1 MIKDFIPR
9 AYAGPNPL
17 PTYATA
23 DLIQYALLGKIR
35 GGYVITL
42 AKLTIGGSVSAGN
55 PLTHAL
61 FESFTDH
68 GERRGIA
75 RTRVSG
81 SDREFTAVKNA
92 MFAAGVEFTAAP
104 PCGSEEILTA
114 FGEWFMERNPE
125 IEGCSVVSQT
135 CH

>member
-1 MIKDFIPR
+1 MVKDFMPQ
-9 AYAGPNPL
+9 AYTGSNPL
-17 PTYATA
+17 PSYATTNMME
-23 DLIQYALLGKIR
+23 YTLLGTVR

-42 AKLTIGGSVSAGN
+42 ARLTVGDSMSAGN

-68 GERRGIA
+68 GERRSVA

-81 SDREFTAVKNA
+81 FDREFTAVKNA
-92 MFAAGVEFTAAP
+92 MFAAGVEFTSAP
-104 PCGSEEILTA
+104 PCSSEEILAA
-114 FGEWFMERNPE
+114 FGEWFIEKNPD
-125 IEGCSVVSQT
+125 IMSCSVVSQT

>member
-1 MIKDFIPR
+1 MIKDFIPQE
-9 AYAGPNPL
+9 YTGPNPL
-17 PTYATA
+17 PSYATT
-23 DLIQYALLGKIR
+23 DMTEYTLLGEVQ
-35 GGYVITL
+35 GGYIITL
-42 AKLTIGGSVSAGN
+42 AKLTVGDSVSAGN

-68 GERRGIA
+68 GERRSVA

-81 SDREFTAVKNA
+81 YDREFTAVKNA
-92 MFAAGVEFTAAP
+92 MFAAGVEFNSAS

-114 FGEWFMERNPE
+114 FGEWFMSQNAE
-125 IEGCSVVSQT
+125 ITNCSVVSQT

>member
-1 MIKDFIPR
+1 MIKDFIPQEFT
-9 AYAGPNPL
+9 GPNPL
-17 PTYATA
+17 PTYATTNMME
-23 DLIQYALLGKIR
+23 YTLLGR
-35 GGYVITL
+35 VQGGYVITL
-42 AKLTIGGSVSAGN
+42 ARLTVGDSVSAGN

-68 GERRGIA
+68 GKRCAVA

-81 SDREFTAVKNA
+81 FDREFAAVKNA

-104 PCGSEEILTA
+104 PCSSEEILTA
-114 FGEWFMERNPE
+114 FGAWFKKRNPE
-125 IEGCSVVSQT
+125 IEDCFVVSQT

>member
-1 MIKDFIPR
+1 MIKDFIPHP
-9 AYAGPNPL
+9 YGGPNPL
-17 PTYATA
+17 PSYATT
-23 DLIQYALLGKIR
+23 DVTEYTLLGTVQ

-42 AKLTIGGSVSAGN
+42 AKLTIGDSVSAGN

-68 GERRGIA
+68 GERMSVA

-81 SDREFTAVKNA
+81 FDREFTAVKNA
-92 MFAAGVEFTAAP
+92 MFAAGVEFTSSP
-104 PCGSEEILTA
+104 PCSSEEILNA
-114 FGEWFMERNPE
+114 FGEWFMSRNSE
-125 IEGCSVVSQT
+125 IVSCSVVSQT